1 MSNEEPLTLKPYWLT
16 MSQARLHSH
25 LRGLKY
31 PEPLIRGALKALHDA
46 KSKQR
51 AKRIK
56 QTVVYKLWDYLL
68 SPARTELGVV
78 RTMKSQ
84 LLAKA
89 HALEDEAPTKFKALS
104 AYDDL
109 LTEVIATLRAVQ
121 KKDKL
126 TPHQFAEQ
134 LRKRNQIVIPN
145 RGEHWTDYV
154 DALDRRRIEIMFDNL
169 PDPRRGKKKVPF
181 ERRISV
187 EENDTK
193 RVELTKRL
201 VAEQEAAEQEYEMA
215 TNPVEKARLKELLDR
230 MQEAQYRLDMLS
242 STAPVPATW
251 HGLLNG

>member
-1 MSNEEPLTLKPYWLT
+1 MSNEETPTLKPYWLT
-16 MSQARLHSH
+16 MSQPRLHSH
-25 LRGLKY
+25 LRNLKY
-31 PEPLIRGALKALHDA
+31 PEPIIRGALKALHDA
-46 KSKQR
+46 KSAQR

-84 LLAKA
+84 LFAKA
-89 HALEDEAPTKFKALS
+89 DEMGDAAPIKLKALS
-104 AYDDL
+104 AYEDVL
-109 LTEVIATLRAVQ
+109 IETIAALRAVQ

-134 LRKRNQIVIPN
+134 VRKRNQLVIPN

-154 DALDRRRIEIMFDNL
+154 DATDKRRVEIMFDNL
-169 PDPRRGKKKVPF
+169 PDPKRGKKKVPF

-187 EENDTK
+187 EENDLK

-201 VAEQEAAEQEYEMA
+201 IAEQASAEQEYAMA
-215 TNPVEKARLKELLDR
+215 QNSIEKDRLKDLLDR
-230 MQEAQYRLDMLS
+230 MQEAQYRLDLLS

-251 HGLLNG
+251 HGLLNQ

>member
-1 MSNEEPLTLKPYWLT
+1 MSNEEPITLKPYWLT

-31 PEPLIRGALKALHDA
+31 PEPIIRGALKALHEA
-46 KSKQR
+46 KSAQR

-84 LLAKA
+84 LMSKA
-89 HALEDEAPTKFKALS
+89 HDTADEAPAKYKALS
-104 AYDDL
+104 AYDDVL
-109 LTEVIATLRAVQ
+109 AETIATLRAVQ

-134 LRKRNQIVIPN
+134 LRKRSQLVIPN

-154 DALDRRRIEIMFDNL
+154 DATDKRRIEIMFENL

-193 RVELTKRL
+193 RVELAKRL
-201 VAEQEAAEQEYEMA
+201 VAEQDSAEQEYAMA
-215 TNPVEKARLKELLDR
+215 TNTVEKDRLKDLLDR
-230 MQEAQYRLDMLS
+230 MQEAQYRLDLLP

-251 HGLLNG
+251 HGLLY

>member
-1 MSNEEPLTLKPYWLT
+1 MSNEAPITLKPYWLT

-25 LRGLKY
+25 LRGLQY
-31 PEPLIRGALKALHDA
+31 PEPIIRDAIKELHKAKA
-46 KSKQR
+46 KQR

-84 LLAKA
+84 LTSKSHELT
-89 HALEDEAPTKFKALS
+89 DDAPAKFKALS
-104 AYDDL
+104 AYDDV
-109 LTEVIATLRAVQ
+109 LTETVATLRAVQ
-121 KKDKL
+121 KKDTL

-134 LRKRNQIVIPN
+134 LRKRSQLVIPN

-154 DALDRRRIEIMFDNL
+154 DATDKRRIEIMFENL

-187 EENDTK
+187 EENDLK
-193 RVELTKRL
+193 RIELTKRL
-201 VAEQEAAEQEYEMA
+201 VSEQEAAEQEYAMA
-215 TNPVEKARLKELLDR
+215 TSTVEKDRLKDLLDR
-230 MQEAQYRLDMLS
+230 MQEAQYRLDLLS
-242 STAPVPATW
+242 STAPVPTTW

>member
-1 MSNEEPLTLKPYWLT
+1 MSNEEPITLKPYWLT
-16 MSQARLHSH
+16 MSQSRLHSH

-46 KSKQR
+46 KSTQR

-84 LLAKA
+84 LTSKSHELM
-89 HALEDEAPTKFKALS
+89 DEAPAKFKALC
-104 AYDDL
+104 AYDDV
-109 LTEVIATLRAVQ
+109 LTETIATLRAVQ

-134 LRKRNQIVIPN
+134 LRKRSQLVIPN

-154 DALDRRRIEIMFDNL
+154 DALDKRRVEIMFENL

-187 EENDTK
+187 EENDLK
-193 RVELTKRL
+193 RIELTKRL
-201 VAEQEAAEQEYEMA
+201 VAEQEAAEQEYSMA
-215 TNPVEKARLKELLDR
+215 TSTLEKDRLKDLLDR
-230 MQEAQYRLDMLS
+230 MQEAQYRLDLLS
-242 STAPVPATW
+242 NNAPIPATW
-251 HGLLNG
+251 HGLLY